1 MINMSYCRFENTAK
15 AMRECLYAIH
25 DDDLYDFS
33 THELIYFRKFF
44 EMAQEI
50 LDKEEV
56 KERILE
62 WYSENAE

>member
-1 MINMSYCRFENTAK
+1 MSYCRFENTAK

-25 DDDLYDFS
+25 DGDLYDFS
-33 THELIYFRKFF
+33 AHELIYFKQFF

-50 LDKEEV
+50 LDNEEV
-56 KERILE
+56 KERMLE